1 MSQIGVVV
9 VLKSLAHGG
18 LIGLLTK
25 RDFISHVPRVGIIYP
40 NYLLTS
46 ERAQMLLLIWA

>member
-1 MSQIGVVV
+1 MSQIGVV

-25 RDFISHVPRVGIIYP
+25 RGFISHVPWVGTINP

-46 ERAQMLLLIWA
+46 QRAQMLLLIWA

>member
-1 MSQIGVVV
+1 VFV
-9 VLKSLAHGG
+9 VLKILAHGG

-25 RDFISHVPRVGIIYP
+25 QEFISHVPRVGTINP

-46 ERAQMLLLIWA
+46 QRAHRILVAK